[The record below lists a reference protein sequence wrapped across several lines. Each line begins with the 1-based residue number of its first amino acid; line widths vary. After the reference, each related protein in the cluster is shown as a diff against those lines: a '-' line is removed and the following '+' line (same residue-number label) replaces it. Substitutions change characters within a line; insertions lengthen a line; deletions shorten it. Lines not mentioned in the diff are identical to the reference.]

1 MSLPI
6 NEITVLMA
14 INSVGILAVMGMF
27 IHLAV
32 VGIFGKKTDQLSS
45 VHYTRS

>member
-1 MSLPI
+1 MTLPF

-14 INSVGILAVMGMF
+14 INSVGIIAIMGMF

-32 VGIFGKKTDQLSS
+32 VEIFFKKADDLSS
-45 VHYTRS
+45 AQYSRD